1 MKRFQPVMMVTI
13 ISLMALVGC
22 NKVEQPNTQ
31 ASPSENTTKT
41 VANSTEATD
50 FKGLE
55 GVITNTKTAVEAGN
69 FTKAKGE
76 FEKFEDFWSK
86 VEDGIK
92 AKSPNTYKDIE
103 DQADE
108 IKAGLKS
115 SKPNKQKVLTALA
128 SLSKNVTSVAKP

>member
-1 MKRFQPVMMVTI
+1 MKRFQAVAIVTI

-22 NKVEQPNTQ
+22 NNVEQPNTQ

-41 VANSTEATD
+41 VATSTETTD

-76 FEKFEDFWSK
+76 FEKFEGFWSK
-86 VEDGIK
+86 VEDGVK
-92 AKSPNTYKDIE
+92 AKSPKTYKDIE